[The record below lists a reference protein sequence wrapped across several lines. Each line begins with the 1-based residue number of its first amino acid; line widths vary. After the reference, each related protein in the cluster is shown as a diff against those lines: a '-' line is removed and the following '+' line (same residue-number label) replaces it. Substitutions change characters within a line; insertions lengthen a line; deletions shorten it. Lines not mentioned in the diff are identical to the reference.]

1 MNILPRLLYL
11 FLSLPVRI
19 PDSQF
24 SMWDKQLSRFI
35 WAGAR
40 PRVRFK
46 TLQIDRD
53 NGGLAIPNLWEY
65 YYAAQMRYF
74 IYWCSPEY
82 QARWKYIELNMVNY
96 QPNWY
101 EIVKKI

>member
-1 MNILPRLLYL
+1 MQADIKKWSILGLDFSSRIEAVKMKVLPRLLYL

-46 TLQIDRD
+46 TLQID
-53 NGGLAIPNLWEY
+53 NMEAL
-65 YYAAQMRYF
+65 Q
-74 IYWCSPEY
+74 Y
-82 QARWKYIELNMVNY
+82 QI
-96 QPNWY
+96 
-101 EIVKKI
+101 